1 MSSKILVSCLAYCCF
16 LFLTNCTENS
26 QPLESEKSY
35 VPFPP
40 KLETGLVKAERAKV
54 DLTYFAKINSGEFFM
69 GSPKEEIGRSK
80 NERKHKVRLTRPYYM
95 SKFEITIKEWNE
107 VFGDVLNKETTFFLP
122 ENQIDICK
130 WFVNQTNSGPFKK
143 NFSS

>member
-1 MSSKILVSCLAYCCF
+1 MR
-16 LFLTNCTENS
+16 E
-26 QPLESEKSY
+26 
-35 VPFPP
+35 
-40 KLETGLVKAERAKV
+40 
-54 DLTYFAKINSGEFFM
+54 
-69 GSPKEEIGRSK
+69 
-80 NERKHKVRLTRPYYM
+80 KHKVRLTRPYYM

-143 NFSS
+143 NFSSAVATNEILKVLPPK

>member
-1 MSSKILVSCLAYCCF
+1 
-16 LFLTNCTENS
+16 
-26 QPLESEKSY
+26 
-35 VPFPP
+35 
-40 KLETGLVKAERAKV
+40 
-54 DLTYFAKINSGEFFM
+54 M

-143 NFSS
+143 KLFQCSLYQ